1 MEGDEEDV
9 DGQPLT
15 QAEVLRQCAVLSEE
29 FDQPSVEYPIGVCE
43 VTSSA
48 GLSLRVAIIC
58 IGEWSGSFLVAVPHA
73 AWHRTVARR
82 QLPSSF

>member
-1 MEGDEEDV
+1 MDDEREED
-9 DGQPLT
+9 GEPMT
-15 QAEVLRQCAVLSEE
+15 AAEVLKHCSRLSDES
-29 FDQPSVEYPIGVCE
+29 DQPVIEYPVGVSE
-43 VTSSA
+43 VITPTGQSI
-48 GLSLRVAIIC
+48 RVAIIC